1 MRSFTRPLSLALA
14 ATALLAPHAGAQG
27 AALDSRPTVA
37 VMYFSNGAIGKQNE
51 ELAPLSKGIAD
62 MLITQLAGNPNIR
75 VVERDQLEKLL
86 QEQNISSSGR
96 VDKETAVQVGKILGA
111 HHMIFGGF
119 VTDPKGR
126 LRLDAR
132 AVNVETSQIEHVETV
147 PGKIDDLMD
156 MIDRLAG
163 KMNAG
168 MKLPDMPKA
177 ARDASSEA
185 ARKVPY
191 QAVMLYSR
199 AIAAQDKGNRSEA
212 VTLYRASLD
221 KFPEYEP
228 AKKAL
233 ARLESRPGA

>member
-1 MRSFTRPLSLALA
+1 MRTFTRMLSMALVA
-14 ATALLAPHAGAQG
+14 SALVAPVAGAQS
-27 AALDSRPTVA
+27 APDTRPTVA

-62 MLITQLAGNPNIR
+62 MMITTLAGNPNIR

-86 QEQNISSSGR
+86 QEQNISASGR

-132 AVNVETSQIEHVETV
+132 AVNVETSQIEHVESV

-156 MIDRLAG
+156 LIDRLAG
-163 KMNAG
+163 RMNTG
-168 MKLPDMPKA
+168 MKLPEMPRQ
-177 ARDASSEA
+177 ARDASSESA
-185 ARKVPY
+185 KKVPF

-199 AIAAQDKGNRSEA
+199 ALAEQDKGNKAEA
-212 VTLYRASLD
+212 VTLFRASLD
-221 KFPEYEP
+221 KFPEYGP

-233 ARLESRPGA
+233 AKLETPPGA

>member
-1 MRSFTRPLSLALA
+1 MSTFTRMLSLALVA
-14 ATALLAPHAGAQG
+14 SAGLAPAAAAQG
-27 AALDSRPTVA
+27 AAPDTRPTVA
-37 VMYFSNGAIGKQNE
+37 VMYFSNGAIGAQNE

-75 VVERDQLEKLL
+75 VVERDQLERLL
-86 QEQNISSSGR
+86 QEQNLSTGGR

-119 VTDPKGR
+119 ITDPKGR
-126 LRLDAR
+126 MRLDAR
-132 AVNVETSQIEHVETV
+132 AVNVETSQIEHVESV

-156 MIDRLAG
+156 LIDRLAG
-163 KMNAG
+163 KMNSG
-168 MKLPDMPKA
+168 MKLPDMPKG
-177 ARDASSEA
+177 AREARSESA
-185 ARKVPY
+185 KKVPF

-199 AIAAQDKGNRSEA
+199 AIAEQDKGNRTEA
-212 VTLYRASLD
+212 VTLFRASLD

-233 ARLESRPGA
+233 AKLESGSGA

>member
-1 MRSFTRPLSLALA
+1 
-14 ATALLAPHAGAQG
+14 
-27 AALDSRPTVA
+27 

-62 MLITQLAGNPNIR
+62 MLITQLAGNPGIR

-126 LRLDAR
+126 MRLDAR
-132 AVNVETSQIEHVETV
+132 AVNVETSQIEHVESV

-163 KMNAG
+163 KMNSG
-168 MKLPDMPKA
+168 MKLPEIAKTV
-177 ARDASSEA
+177 RDASSES
-185 ARKVPY
+185 ARKVPF

-199 AIAAQDKGNRSEA
+199 ALAAQDKGDRAEA
-212 VTLYRASLD
+212 VTLFRASLD
-221 KFPEYEP
+221 KFPEYGP

-233 ARLESRPGA
+233 ARLETRPGA

>member
-1 MRSFTRPLSLALA
+1 MKVHAKFLTLAIAASALS
-14 ATALLAPHAGAQG
+14 APVRAQETP
-27 AALDSRPTVA
+27 ADPRPTVA

-62 MLITQLAGNPNIR
+62 MLITQLAANQGIR
-75 VVERDQLEKLL
+75 VVECDQLEALL
-86 QEQNISSSGR
+86 SEQNLTTGGR
-96 VDKETAVQVGKILGA
+96 VDKETAVKVGKILGA

-126 LRLDAR
+126 MRLDAR
-132 AVNVETSQIEHVETV
+132 AVNVETSQIEYVETV
-147 PGKIDDLMD
+147 PGKTEDLMD

-168 MKLPDMPKA
+168 MKLPEMPKA
-177 ARDASSEA
+177 VREASTESAR
-185 ARKVPY
+185 RVPF

-199 AIAAQDKGNRSEA
+199 ALAEQDKGNRDQA
-212 VTLYRASLD
+212 VTLFRASLD